1 MASHRP
7 PEGRRLPVTCDLCYD
22 SGWLT
27 TVVDGVEKVR
37 RCDCWRARVIEH
49 QMAAARIPRRY
60 LHCELTNF
68 EQNYDSLRE
77 AHRKARAFIDAFPVV
92 DKGLLFHGAHGVGKT
107 HLATAILKAVVRS
120 KGARAYFYETRE
132 LLKLVRD
139 TYNSGVDETEMDVL
153 RPVLEADLLVL
164 DDVGAEKTSEWVQ
177 ETLGL
182 VVNTRYSEGRPTIFT
197 TNLADPPDSA
207 DLNSLMFRLGA
218 RIRSRLLEMCDWV
231 EMRGVDV
238 REVGPYATPDVL
250 ARFEETS
257 PASEKNQRGLPRRA
271 GRQARAGLREP
282 SGSADLKWSG
292 GKAGS

>member
-1 MASHRP
+1 
-7 PEGRRLPVTCDLCYD
+7 VTCELCYD

-27 TVVDGVEKVR
+27 TVVDGVEAVQ
-37 RCDCWRARVIEH
+37 RCDCWRARVVEH
-49 QMAAARIPRRY
+49 QMAAARVPRRY
-60 LHCELTNF
+60 MHCELTNF

-77 AHRKARAFIDAFPVV
+77 AHRKARVFIDKFPVV

-107 HLATAILKAVVRS
+107 HLATAILKDVIRTR
-120 KGARAYFYETRE
+120 GARAYFYETRE

-139 TYNSGVDETEMDVL
+139 TYNSSVDETEMDVL

-182 VVNTRYSEGRPTIFT
+182 VVNTRYSEGRPTILT
-197 TNLADPPDSA
+197 TNLWDPPDST
-207 DLNSLMFRLGA
+207 DPNSIMFRLGA
-218 RIRSRLLEMCDWV
+218 RIRSRLFEMCDWI

-238 REVGPYATPDVL
+238 REVGTDVTPAVI
-250 ARFEETS
+250 ARFDERS
-257 PASEKNQRGLPRRA
+257 PASEKNQRGLPRKT

-282 SGSADLKWSG
+282 SGPADLNWSG

>member
-1 MASHRP
+1 MATAHRP
-7 PEGRRLPVTCDLCYD
+7 KDALPVNCELCYD

-27 TVVDGVEKVR
+27 TAVDGVEAVR
-37 RCDCWRARVIEH
+37 RCDCWRARVVEH

-77 AHRKARAFIDAFPVV
+77 AHRKARAFVESFPVV
-92 DKGLLFHGAHGVGKT
+92 EKGLLFHGYHGVGKT
-107 HLATAILKAVVRS
+107 HLATAILKDVIRT

-139 TYNSGVDETEMDVL
+139 TYNGGGDETEMDVL

-182 VVNTRYSEGRPTIFT
+182 VVNTRYSEGRATLFT
-197 TNLADPPDSA
+197 TNLVDPPDSTEP
-207 DLNSLMFRLGA
+207 NSVIFRLGA

-231 EMRGVDV
+231 HMHGDDV
-238 REVGPYATPDVL
+238 RELGPYPTDTDI
-250 ARFEETS
+250 ARYNERS
-257 PASEKNQRGLPRRA
+257 PMSSKNLKLPTRS

-282 SGSADLKWSG
+282 GGSADLKWSG